1 MAYEI
6 GQTCMLV
13 NMGLSRS
20 ECASWVQAWGSLLAV
35 AGAALGI
42 WWQARKQA
50 QQRAQDLLRI
60 ESEHENAKVAEEVRR
75 LSAIAGAFFQCIVIL
90 RRMELA
96 SRARLRNEIELELQS
111 LGRLVDL
118 VASIPA
124 LDVPDLY
131 ASYAIA
137 EARSVYTTLKSG
149 LESSVIGGGLML
161 NVDPADAPHARRT
174 PHMNVAINN
183 FLHLEQ
189 TLRTSLQQRGSDLP
203 VQTASLDGALLHTT
217 QLGS

>member
-35 AGAALGI
+35 VGAAVGI
-42 WWQARKQA
+42 WWQVRKQA
-50 QQRAQDLLRI
+50 QQRAEDLRRI
-60 ESEHENAKVAEEVRR
+60 EAEHEKARVAEEVRR
-75 LSAIAGAFFQCIVIL
+75 LSAIAGTFFQCIVIL
-90 RRMELA
+90 RRIEVA
-96 SRARLRNEIELELQS
+96 SRARLRNEIELEMQS

-137 EARSVYTTLKSG
+137 EARSVYTTLRSG
-149 LESSVIGGGLML
+149 IATASVGSGLML
-161 NVDPADAPHARRT
+161 NVDPADAPHVRRT
-174 PHMNVAINN
+174 PHMNAAVDN

-189 TLRTSLQQRGSDLP
+189 TLRTSLQQRGSELP
-203 VQTASLDGALLHTT
+203 VQTATLNGEVLHTT
-217 QLGS
+217 RREG